1 VSAHSRR
8 RFVKMEQGKRR
19 RGDVVLLA
27 NLKGGGDLVL
37 QFDFSW
43 VWEDGTQW
51 HMVRRREPK
60 GRQWLGCPEEGDN
73 PLSGPAGLNWATGT
87 WAGVRNFQ

>member
-1 VSAHSRR
+1 
-8 RFVKMEQGKRR
+8 VKMERGKRR

-27 NLKGGGDLVL
+27 NLKGGGGDLAL
-37 QFDFSW
+37 QFNFSW
-43 VWEDGTQW
+43 VREDGTQQ
-51 HMVRRREPK
+51 HMVRWREPK
-60 GRQWLGCPEEGDN
+60 GRQWLGCLEEGDN